1 MTLWENAICIC
12 YYESYKKKRWFDYLL
27 PPSHLKEGPSVVFTG
42 CHLCGCQALNSVL
55 PLPLP
60 PQNPG
65 AFWGTPRLSGLC
77 GAATMV
83 AWWSFKAV
91 RQKLLALIKC
101 CFAAPI
107 IFCGCY
113 LGGSK

>member
-1 MTLWENAICIC
+1 MTLWENAICVC

-42 CHLCGCQALNSVL
+42 CHLCGCQALNCVL

-60 PQNPG
+60 PQSPG

-91 RQKLLALIKC
+91 RQKLLALIIC

-107 IFCGCY
+107 
-113 LGGSK
+113 